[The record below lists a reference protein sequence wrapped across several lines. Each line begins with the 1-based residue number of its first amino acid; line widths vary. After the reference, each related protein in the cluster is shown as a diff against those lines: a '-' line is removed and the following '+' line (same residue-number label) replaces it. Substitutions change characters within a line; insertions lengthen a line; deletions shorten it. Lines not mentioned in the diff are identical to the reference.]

1 MKLFY
6 ISLLSLAS
14 ANKIIKN
21 VNIPACR
28 NCVFYRP
35 DVYGDE
41 FSSPYSRCEKFGEKN
56 IITNKIIYDFA
67 VQCRNDETKCG
78 IQGKYF
84 ENEQNAELRMLYY
97 KWKKNLPYY
106 VLLSFVTIYVIAITN
121 NISSK

>member
-1 MKLFY
+1 MKLSY

-84 ENEQNAELRMLYY
+84 ENESSDRY
-97 KWKKNLPYY
+97 KRINFIAG
-106 VLLSFVTIYVIAITN
+106 LSSYIPSLCFIFWV
-121 NISSK
+121 